1 MSFEPDHRDSGPVLY
16 ETGDM
21 IVYERPVGT
30 VEVTPLIKNHCDSH
44 RKGETAGSGSP
55 ATAFCSREKGHD
67 GNHYAQDQLGRVV
80 AEWENKDQNEQF
92 RGVTVK

>member
-1 MSFEPDHRDSGPVLY
+1 MSFEPDHRDDGPVLY
-16 ETGDM
+16 ETEDM

-44 RKGETAGSGSP
+44 RKGETAGSGYP

-67 GNHYAQDQLGRVV
+67 GNHYAQDQLGRVI
-80 AEWENKDQNEQF
+80 AEWETQGENTQ
-92 RGVTVK
+92 